1 MDFNGLMIE
10 FGTALVTKIERKRLG
25 DLQLPNVVKEKAGIA
40 DDLGLEVL
48 EIEAIMAHATTP
60 NYNRA
65 EFRDEDFQALGGKLF
80 TPPTIGI
87 IDWEHDL
94 QPIGAWYSSEYVSE
108 HEGYPALRVKGA
120 IWAWRFPDQADA
132 VLGRYAKG
140 KLYVSMMCIPEAYHC
155 KVCGKTYP
163 FGTPI
168 SEMCEHLQS
177 SICDFKS
184 PYTRVLVKPIF
195 LATSIVKDPADTD
208 AEGQRLNNVQLAIAE
223 RMRLYAKYAQYAGI
237 EIPSNKKTQ
246 EGGETDMDKEFLD
259 DQGGKRSLKV
269 LRGNKSYLLGLP
281 INKGKWSFTGSDKDA
296 IIDKGGMALFK
307 KVHLAM
313 DSDGDPENKTSYHF
327 PVAKLVDG
335 KMHIFYNGVKAAKQ
349 RASQFGYSEVEKFA
363 DSIFQALKE
372 KIEKEDKAMDELK
385 QKIKELEKEKAELQK
400 IIETKD
406 KQIAELKDTA
416 NKLVEEVKDFKAKS
430 IAKEW
435 GVDEDETVVAFI
447 KKHID
452 DADDLEV
459 LKKLVNAKKEGDKD
473 PDSGNETN
481 NTSEDDPETAKKRQ
495 AKEKGSKVISDL
507 SKGTN
512 TDNPFARIDSAI
524 ENLRSVVKEIKENAF

>member
-1 MDFNGLMIE
+1 
-10 FGTALVTKIERKRLG
+10 
-25 DLQLPNVVKEKAGIA
+25 
-40 DDLGLEVL
+40 
-48 EIEAIMAHATTP
+48 
-60 NYNRA
+60 
-65 EFRDEDFQALGGKLF
+65 
-80 TPPTIGI
+80 
-87 IDWEHDL
+87 
-94 QPIGAWYSSEYVSE
+94 
-108 HEGYPALRVKGA
+108 
-120 IWAWRFPDQADA
+120 
-132 VLGRYAKG
+132 
-140 KLYVSMMCIPEAYHC
+140 MMCIPEAYHC
-155 KVCGKTYP
+155 KICGKTYP

-177 SICDFKS
+177 SIYDFKS

-208 AEGQRLNNVQLAIAE
+208 AEGQKVNNVQLAIAE

-237 EIPSNKKTQ
+237 EIPSNKRTQ
-246 EGGETDMDKEFLD
+246 EGGEIDMDKEFLD

-269 LRGNKSYLLGLP
+269 LRSNKSYLLGLP
-281 INKGKWSFTGSDKDA
+281 VNKGKWSFTGSDKDA

-313 DSDGDPENKTSYHF
+313 DSDGDPDNKTSYHF

-363 DSIFQALKE
+363 DSIFQALK
-372 KIEKEDKAMDELK
+372 KKTEKEDKAMEELK
-385 QKIKELEKEKAELQK
+385 QKIEELEKEKAELQK
-400 IIETKD
+400 IIEAKE
-406 KQIAELKDTA
+406 KQIAELTNTA
-416 NKLVEEVKDFKAKS
+416 NELMEEVKDFKAKS
-430 IAKEW
+430 VAKEW

-459 LKKLVNAKKEGDKD
+459 LKKLVNAKKEGDED
-473 PDSGNETN
+473 PNSENEPN
-481 NTSEDDPETAKKRQ
+481 NTSEDDPETAKKRK
-495 AKEKGSKVISDL
+495 AKEKGSKIVSDL